1 MLQLIQCLANAF
13 WLEYRS
19 KSNNN
24 NISSAQIIQQHSKV
38 EK

>member
-24 NISSAQIIQQHSKV
+24 ISSAQIIQQHSKV